1 MAREGE
7 AELRAAAAAVGGDWV
22 ALVAGALDLGRREG
36 GLFAA
41 GAADEKRLVELV
53 RTNAKKARGGVKKG
67 FFSATAGAEE
77 RSAPAAAEEGGAP
90 EVEEIFAPEVEGVAP
105 AAPAAQAPAAPA
117 AAPELPQAEEEAVD
131 EGSGLPPSAGNG
143 YDFGS
148 YSFVQTLAE
157 VTVSVPLPAGTRAKM
172 CDVEIKRNHLRVGLK
187 GEPPVL
193 DDALHEP
200 VKVEDC
206 LWNVDGT
213 TLEVILQK
221 VQGMA
226 WWDRVVAGADPINTR
241 KVEPENSNLGDL
253 DRETRQTVEKMMFD
267 QRQKAMGLPT
277 SEEQQKQEM
286 LSKFMASH
294 PEMDFSN
301 AKIG

>member
-1 MAREGE
+1 MAAREGE
-7 AELRAAAAAVGGDWV
+7 AELRAALAACGGDWV

-36 GLFAA
+36 GLFGGGA
-41 GAADEKRLVELV
+41 GSRHEKRLVELV

-67 FFSATAGAEE
+67 FFSAAEKPAPTEKPAPEAGVEE
-77 RSAPAAAEEGGAP
+77 IGAP
-90 EVEEIFAPEVEGVAP
+90 EVEEITPP
-105 AAPAAQAPAAPA
+105 AEAADPPPVA
-117 AAPELPQAEEEAVD
+117 AAPPPQPEEDAVD
-131 EGSGLPPSAGNG
+131 EGSGLAPTAGNG
-143 YDFGS
+143 YDYGA
-148 YSFVQTLAE
+148 YSFIQSLAE
-157 VTVSVPLPAGTRAKM
+157 VTVTIPLPAGTRAKM

-187 GEPPVL
+187 GEPPIL
-193 DDALHEP
+193 DDTLHEA

-213 TLEVILQK
+213 SLEIVLQK
-221 VQGMA
+221 VSGMA
-226 WWDRVVAGADPINTR
+226 WWDRVVTGAEPINTR

-277 SEEQQKQEM
+277 SEEQQKQDM